1 MATHGEVAHRAVWAF
16 DSEAYPLYGQRILD
30 HPDALQAGARFP
42 DWGYAFGY
50 HDESEAAH
58 WDPFIRAA
66 ADYLHRTYPPPWDE
80 ETEKSAVFL
89 LGVMAHNVADDSW
102 HTQGREGFL
111 KVMGHQDFHGSFEEA
126 HTVGDFGGDVLCA
139 YELNLSWM
147 AASWYVPVE
156 DMAQVYQDLGYT
168 RVTPEILTF
177 YNYLLFLGSHAERLW
192 AAALFPMF
200 ATTSPFMV
208 EQFHD
213 YYTGGLAE
221 MATWTAW
228 RWPDVI
234 DWMESGAPAEALPVD
249 RHFLSLD
256 DHLMGRMSAA
266 LELLCRDDLKVS
278 MERTGRGVTFK
289 LDFPRSGPPALGP
302 EASLP
307 LADGR
312 SAAYTVG
319 IPYAYLG
326 TSLAVGDFDRDGLED
341 LAMGGPG
348 YGLQGHPQLGVVHVT
363 YGMDAI
369 AGGGPVDL
377 SGRGADITLTG
388 ADEFGRFGWA
398 LAVVDLN
405 ADGLDD
411 LAVSAPTVG
420 SLSSQY
426 RGRIF
431 VYYGTPEGT
440 GLSAEPGLTIA
451 ADEDDTNL
459 GWSLTSGDC
468 DGDGRADL
476 IIGAPLARD
485 RGTQRG
491 LAALFLSSTQRS
503 PGGLIPLSEADWS
516 AAGEKDYDWF
526 GYHAAVAEV
535 PGGGRLLLVGAPT
548 ANSKEG
554 LQSAG
559 RLYGFDITPQGR
571 SRAGT
576 PPVFTLTGT
585 GEFDKTASCFA
596 LGDPLSSGETLL
608 AVSSPTMQIGE
619 NVQSGSIALIPLD
632 GLQGDLRLDEVEPLT
647 IFYGDQAFA
656 RLGWRIEFSD
666 FNGDGTDDLWA
677 AEPWRKTGSSM
688 EAGALYLWL
697 GGGTFPAGP
706 VMDCPTSATLAIQ
719 PPAPRTLFG
728 STLAFPDFNGDG
740 ADDVAVAARR
750 ASNGAR
756 LAGAVY
762 LSLSPGG
769 TRGF

>member
-1 MATHGEVAHRAVWAF
+1 MKQNATAIALALVIMGWPAPQRALPCGMATHGEVAHRAVWAF
-16 DSEAYPLYGQRILD
+16 DAKTYPAYGQRILD

-42 DWGYAFGY
+42 DWGFSFGY
-50 HDESEAAH
+50 PGESEAAH

-66 ADYLHRTYPPPWDE
+66 ANYLHETYPPPWDE

-89 LGVMAHNVADDSW
+89 LGVMSHQVADDSW

-111 KVMGHQDFHGSFEEA
+111 KVMGHQDFHGSFDEA
-126 HTVGDFGGDVLCA
+126 HMVGDFGGDVLCA

-147 AASWYVPVE
+147 AASWYVPIE
-156 DMAQVYQDLGYT
+156 DMVQVYHEMGSS

-177 YNYLLFLGSHAERLW
+177 CNYFLFLASHAERLW

-200 ATTSPFMV
+200 ATPSPFMV

-234 DWMESGAPAEALPVD
+234 DWMENGTPAGALLGD
-249 RHFLSLD
+249 RPFLSLD
-256 DHLMGRMSAA
+256 DHLMGRMSTA
-266 LELLCRDDLKVS
+266 LDLLFRDDLKVS
-278 MERTGRGVTFK
+278 VERTGRGVTFR
-289 LDFPRSGPPALGP
+289 LDSLRDGLPAFEP
-302 EASLP
+302 EAALP
-307 LADGR
+307 RAGGR
-312 SAAYTVG
+312 SKSYTIG
-319 IPYAYLG
+319 TPYAYLG
-326 TSLAVGDFDRDGLED
+326 TSLAVGDFDRDGMDD

-348 YGLQGHPQLGVVHVT
+348 YGLQGHPQLGMVHVT

-369 AGGGPVDL
+369 TGHEPVDL
-377 SGRGADITLTG
+377 SVRGADITLTG

-420 SLSSQY
+420 SQSLQY
-426 RGRIF
+426 RGRVF
-431 VYYGTPEGT
+431 VYYGIPEGT
-440 GLSAEPGLTIA
+440 GLSSEPGLTIA

-459 GWSLTSGDC
+459 GWSLASGDC
-468 DGDGRADL
+468 DGDGHADL
-476 IIGAPLARD
+476 VIGAPLARD

-503 PGGLIPLSEADWS
+503 PGALIPLGEADWS

-526 GYHAAVAEV
+526 GYHTAVAEV

-548 ANSKEG
+548 ANSEEG
-554 LQSAG
+554 LQSVG
-559 RLYGFDITPQGR
+559 RLYGFDISTQDRGR
-571 SRAGT
+571 TGT

-585 GEFDKTASCFA
+585 GEFDKAASCFA
-596 LGDPLSSGETLL
+596 LGDPRGSGETLL
-608 AVSSPTMQIGE
+608 AISSPTMQIGK

-632 GLQGDLRLDEVEPLT
+632 GLQGDLRLDEIEPLT

-656 RLGWRIEFSD
+656 
-666 FNGDGTDDLWA
+666 
-677 AEPWRKTGSSM
+677 
-688 EAGALYLWL
+688 
-697 GGGTFPAGP
+697 
-706 VMDCPTSATLAIQ
+706 
-719 PPAPRTLFG
+719 
-728 STLAFPDFNGDG
+728 
-740 ADDVAVAARR
+740 
-750 ASNGAR
+750 
-756 LAGAVY
+756 
-762 LSLSPGG
+762 
-769 TRGF
+769 